1 MLQFLSFGLNAVL
14 PMELFPIFTPLEL
27 ERLFCGSREID
38 IELLRECTE
47 YEDVDPQAPHV
58 IAFWEVLQEL
68 RQEERAQ
75 FLKFVWARSRLP
87 NTATDFPMSFKLQGA
102 QGRAKDTPD
111 TWLPHAQTC
120 FFSLSLPAYSSKGLL
135 KEKLLFAINNSPNM
149 DADVRLHSADGWADA

>member
-27 ERLFCGSREID
+27 GRMFCGSREID

-68 RQEERAQ
+68 SQEERAQ

-87 NTATDFPMSFKLQGA
+87 NTATDFSMPFKLQGA

-120 FFSLSLPAYSSKGLL
+120 FFSLSLPAYSSKELL

>member
-27 ERLFCGSREID
+27 ERMFCGSREID

-68 RQEERAQ
+68 SQEERAQ
-75 FLKFVWARSRLP
+75 FLKFVGNLRSFAWIHIRSSHM
-87 NTATDFPMSFKLQGA
+87 NSFGPAHL
-102 QGRAKDTPD
+102 
-111 TWLPHAQTC
+111 HV
-120 FFSLSLPAYSSKGLL
+120 FFSPRFTRCWTVLCT
-135 KEKLLFAINNSPNM
+135 
-149 DADVRLHSADGWADA
+149 WAAR